1 LERTM
6 FARVKPSGP
15 RKYLQVVE
23 NRWENGAS
31 RQRVIATLGRV
42 DELQA
47 QGKVDGLLRS
57 LARFAE
63 RVHVVEE
70 AAAGRLEVRS
80 VRRIGPSLVFE
91 RLWDETGVRSVLE
104 GLLRERRFEF
114 AVERAVFLSVLH
126 RLFAPGSDRQA
137 ERWREDYEVAGAEEL
152 ELHHLYRAMRWL
164 GEERGGVEQG
174 LFERRRDLFTEA
186 DLVFFDTTSLYFEGE
201 GGETL
206 GEYGNSKDHR
216 SDRRQMIVGAVVD
229 SGGRPISSPM
239 WPGNQTDVKTLLPVV
254 EDLGRRFG
262 IRRMS
267 VVADRGMMSA
277 ETVEEL
283 ERRKMGYILGARMR
297 KTKEVREEV
306 LGRGGRYH
314 EVKENLK
321 VKEVRVGA
329 RRYVICLNP
338 EEAERDR
345 ATREAMLESLEEKLG
360 RGGTELI
367 GNRGYKRFLRVVRGG
382 MEIDRGK
389 VEEDERYD
397 GKFVLRTNLELPAE
411 EVALRYKELWRV
423 ERVFRDA
430 KSLLDTRPVFHHW
443 DATICGHVFVSFL
456 ALVLLHELD
465 VRKEERGLRAEW
477 GDMRRD
483 LGALEE
489 VEVMDGEKRYWL
501 RTPVRT
507 GATTALR
514 SAGVAIPPAVRE
526 G

>member
-1 LERTM
+1 M

-174 LFERRRDLFTEA
+174 LFERRRDLF
-186 DLVFFDTTSLYFEGE
+186 
-201 GGETL
+201 
-206 GEYGNSKDHR
+206 
-216 SDRRQMIVGAVVD
+216 
-229 SGGRPISSPM
+229 SG
-239 WPGNQTDVKTLLPVV
+239 
-254 EDLGRRFG
+254 
-262 IRRMS
+262 
-267 VVADRGMMSA
+267 
-277 ETVEEL
+277 
-283 ERRKMGYILGARMR
+283 
-297 KTKEVREEV
+297 RE
-306 LGRGGRYH
+306 
-314 EVKENLK
+314 
-321 VKEVRVGA
+321 
-329 RRYVICLNP
+329 
-338 EEAERDR
+338 
-345 ATREAMLESLEEKLG
+345 
-360 RGGTELI
+360 
-367 GNRGYKRFLRVVRGG
+367 
-382 MEIDRGK
+382 
-389 VEEDERYD
+389 
-397 GKFVLRTNLELPAE
+397 
-411 EVALRYKELWRV
+411 
-423 ERVFRDA
+423 
-430 KSLLDTRPVFHHW
+430 
-443 DATICGHVFVSFL
+443 
-456 ALVLLHELD
+456 
-465 VRKEERGLRAEW
+465 
-477 GDMRRD
+477 
-483 LGALEE
+483 
-489 VEVMDGEKRYWL
+489 
-501 RTPVRT
+501 
-507 GATTALR
+507 
-514 SAGVAIPPAVRE
+514 
-526 G
+526 